1 MAGKAIFTTEPSI
14 NAMLDPRIVAA
25 SVICLRRRDNA
36 AGAAGVARMIPAS
49 QGGRVK
55 PIIGASG
62 ERG

>member
-1 MAGKAIFTTEPSI
+1 
-14 NAMLDPRIVAA
+14 MLDPRIVAA

-36 AGAAGVARMIPAS
+36 AAATGVAQMIPAS